1 MNNNGMPQL
10 KKELIL
16 DVDEG
21 NYIDTVEKL
30 SSAIKPYKL
39 YKNKMLTKIHQ
50 LKLASLSRECSDTGL
65 LKFCASSL
73 TSLLEENEG
82 LREKSESLAKAN
94 EGLIKENKDLLL
106 NLTSTEDKFDKF
118 KKNQADSVAC
128 LKKSNN
134 ELVSSL
140 KAQIAELKGKNEE
153 GQKKVKS
160 LFENLFESDKVIAA
174 LKAKNDKLHELNQTL
189 LTTLKNKEFEKSVLT
204 TKFTKAFRKEPLT
217 KRHGDAFD
225 QPNRQR
231 RESKKDRSVDIRPVK
246 EQTDNANSIVLQR
259 DVSYQS
265 ATKISILQTDIATES
280 VSKKLNS
287 MFDDCKNDKADD
299 LLNIQPIPKRKSV
312 ILEKNFKSLSLY
324 NKLLSLLDS
333 RCGYVIAS
341 YLPIK
346 NYVSLLC
353 TNKSVYSL
361 LSFDRDIIKLHHVR
375 SMAQLQKQNEIM
387 QQQLKAFELESLK
400 HEGTLKKYFI
410 YKLLYKKEL
419 PTFFAQFETELIDI
433 INKLD
438 IEEKEETPQESTLSF
453 FSRLKNSI
461 PTFSTQDLVK

>member
-1 MNNNGMPQL
+1 M
-10 KKELIL
+10 
-16 DVDEG
+16 
-21 NYIDTVEKL
+21 
-30 SSAIKPYKL
+30 
-39 YKNKMLTKIHQ
+39 
-50 LKLASLSRECSDTGL
+50 
-65 LKFCASSL
+65 
-73 TSLLEENEG
+73 
-82 LREKSESLAKAN
+82 
-94 EGLIKENKDLLL
+94 
-106 NLTSTEDKFDKF
+106 
-118 KKNQADSVAC
+118 
-128 LKKSNN
+128 
-134 ELVSSL
+134 
-140 KAQIAELKGKNEE
+140 
-153 GQKKVKS
+153 
-160 LFENLFESDKVIAA
+160 
-174 LKAKNDKLHELNQTL
+174 
-189 LTTLKNKEFEKSVLT
+189 T

-265 ATKISILQTDIATES
+265 ATKLSILQTDIATES

-375 SMAQLQKQNEIM
+375 SMAQLQKQREYS
-387 QQQLKAFELESLK
+387 A
-400 HEGTLKKYFI
+400 
-410 YKLLYKKEL
+410 
-419 PTFFAQFETELIDI
+419 
-433 INKLD
+433 
-438 IEEKEETPQESTLSF
+438 LSF
-453 FSRLKNSI
+453 CVCMHVDNVPFRHI
-461 PTFSTQDLVK
+461 